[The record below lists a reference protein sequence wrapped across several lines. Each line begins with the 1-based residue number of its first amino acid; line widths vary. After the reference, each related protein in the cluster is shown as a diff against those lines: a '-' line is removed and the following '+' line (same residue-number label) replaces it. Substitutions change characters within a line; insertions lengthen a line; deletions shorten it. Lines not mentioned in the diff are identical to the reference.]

1 VSPAHVLE
9 PTYQRLKRALMEGT
23 WANGAKLEA
32 MRLADDFGVSM
43 TPVRDSLNQLVG
55 EGLVDLTPGDGF
67 RVPVLTEQ
75 GLRDVLRV
83 NAVLL
88 ETASDEAWRIPNVR
102 DLDDWPDDYA
112 GRMAAVFLVLATG
125 SGNRCLAV
133 LIDRISDRLHRVR
146 IHEPDVLPDAAEIL
160 AEIEASLRG
169 SRNERL
175 RALRR
180 YHRRCAEQVPQLVS
194 RLSG

>member
-1 VSPAHVLE
+1 MSPAHVLE

-88 ETASDEAWRIPNVR
+88 ETASDEVWRIPNAR
-102 DLDDWPDDYA
+102 DLEDWPDDYA
-112 GRMAAVFLVLATG
+112 GRMAAVFLVLAAG
-125 SGNRCLAV
+125 IYSRRAVGRRKFGQGPHDIEQIFMRALLPCPHVVVAMRELLDLAGM
-133 LIDRISDRLHRVR
+133 DC
-146 IHEPDVLPDAAEIL
+146 
-160 AEIEASLRG
+160 
-169 SRNERL
+169 NRL
-175 RALRR
+175 RDI
-180 YHRRCAEQVPQLVS
+180 
-194 RLSG
+194 